1 MKVVQTV
8 FTGHCWRS
16 GEDDVDRR
24 VEVALIDDEGLNVM
38 SVGFSEGE
46 PEDMTLGRD
55 LNDAYSI
62 ADLVEKAYE
71 LGRDGVVVSFE
82 STTEE
87 Y

>member
-1 MKVVQTV
+1 MRVVQTT

-16 GEDDVDRR
+16 GESDVDRC
-24 VEVALIDDEGLNVM
+24 VEVALIDGEGKRLM
-38 SVGFSEGE
+38 CVGFAEGE
-46 PEDMTLGRD
+46 PEDMTLNRD
-55 LNDAYSI
+55 LNDVYSI

-71 LGRDGVVVSFE
+71 LGRKGVDVSFE

>member
-8 FTGHCWRS
+8 YTGHNWRS
-16 GEDDVDRR
+16 GEDDVDRC
-24 VEVALIDDEGLNVM
+24 VEVALINDAGKKVQRV
-38 SVGFSEGE
+38 SFSEGE
-46 PEDMTLGRD
+46 PEDMTLFRD
-55 LNDAYSI
+55 LSDAYDI

-71 LGRDGVVVSFE
+71 LGRRGVDVSFE